1 MSLISAGKAL
11 GVDYLVSSTSHAMQ
25 STTIMRRTCAS
36 QPGAVLISPRAP
48 APPGASFT
56 WTAINRTQFNLT
68 EPMTLV
74 WRSEA
79 PPPEPPSPSSPDSLL
94 TTGISDLLSDFSL
107 V

>member
-48 APPGASFT
+48 APQV
-56 WTAINRTQFNLT
+56 R
-68 EPMTLV
+68 
-74 WRSEA
+74 RSRGLR
-79 PPPEPPSPSSPDSLL
+79 SIGPSS
-94 TTGISDLLSDFSL
+94 T
-107 V
+107 